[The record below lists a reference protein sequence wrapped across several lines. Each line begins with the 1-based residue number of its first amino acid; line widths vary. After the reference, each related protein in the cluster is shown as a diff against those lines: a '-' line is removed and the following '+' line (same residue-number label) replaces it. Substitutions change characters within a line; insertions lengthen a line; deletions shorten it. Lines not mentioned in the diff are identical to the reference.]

1 MAQPKT
7 IVCSYGVSEYSE
19 AILRELHTKLDCTE
33 FDRNG
38 DFAEQFQGMEMVVDL
53 GGAGSRPMIDAAVD
67 CKFWQVIGTGLD
79 HCDVAYVLSKGIP
92 LANTP
97 GFASAR
103 GLAETAIMFM
113 LMLTRKYN
121 ESRDNFDNGKFYQPN
136 GSTLDG
142 LTLGI
147 IGYGASGRWLAQQ
160 AKHFGMRV
168 EAIDVRPLEDDVPA
182 EQRPDFYG
190 LADEMDAMI
199 SRCDVLSVHL
209 HLTPETTRI
218 IDARRLALMKPTAFL
233 INVARGA
240 LVDEDALAEAVT
252 SGKIAGA
259 GIDAFAKEPAD
270 ATRPEYQLPNFI
282 VTPHIAG
289 QTDDTVRRR
298 CQIVV
303 ENAHR
308 VAVGEQ
314 PLYLVDAA
322 LGLGRA
328 VS

>member
-1 MAQPKT
+1 MAHPKT
-7 IVCSYGVSEYSE
+7 LICCYGYTEYSR
-19 AILRELHTKLDCTE
+19 AILRQLHDAMECDELDLK
-33 FDRNG
+33 G
-38 DFAEQFQGMEMVVDL
+38 DLVEQFRGVAMVIDL
-53 GGAGSRPMIDAAVD
+53 GGGASKPMIDAAVD

-79 HCDVAYVLSKGIP
+79 HCDVDHILSKGIP

-97 GFASAR
+97 GFASVR
-103 GLAETAIMFM
+103 GLAESAMMFM

-121 ESRDNFDNGKFYQPN
+121 EARENFFSGKFYQPN
-136 GSTLDG
+136 GATLDG

-147 IGYGASGRWLAQQ
+147 IGYGASGRWLARQ
-160 AKHFGMRV
+160 AKHFGMRI
-168 EAIDVRPLEDDVPA
+168 EAIDVRPLEADLPVD
-182 EQRPDFYG
+182 QQPDFHG
-190 LADEMDAMI
+190 TADEMDTVI

-209 HLTPETTRI
+209 HLTPETKHI

-233 INVARGA
+233 VNVARGA

-259 GIDAFAKEPAD
+259 GVDAFAAEPAD
-270 ATRPEYQLPNFI
+270 AGRPEYQLPNFI
-282 VTPHIAG
+282 VTPHTAG

-303 ENAHR
+303 ENAR
-308 VAVGEQ
+308 RLAEGEEL
-314 PLYLVDAA
+314 LYLVDAS

-328 VS
+328 